1 MMALDD
7 ESPEGGKMDLS
18 NEERRR
24 ILRAQHVHL
33 RRTIEAAHIAAKGA
47 LEGKVSAGDLQTAV
61 GALERELLA
70 HLGEE
75 ERLLEPILGQIDA
88 WGPIRLSLLRAEH
101 AHQRAVLAVLTGR
114 SAWPAAPLV
123 AKRTL
128 AMCEDLLVD
137 MEFEERELL
146 NENVLRDDLILRDA
160 SDA

>member
-1 MMALDD
+1 MEL
-7 ESPEGGKMDLS
+7 K
-18 NEERRR
+18 NEDRRR
-24 ILRAQHVHL
+24 ILRGQHVHL
-33 RRTIEAAHIAAKGA
+33 RVTIEKARSAASEA
-47 LEGKVSAGDLQTAV
+47 LEGRVSAGDLQTAV

-70 HLGEE
+70 HLAEE

-146 NENVLRDDLILRDA
+146 NENLLRDDLILRDA

>member
-1 MMALDD
+1 MEL
-7 ESPEGGKMDLS
+7 K
-18 NEERRR
+18 NEDRRR
-24 ILRAQHVHL
+24 ILRGQHVHL
-33 RRTIEAAHIAAKGA
+33 RQTIEAARIAAIGA
-47 LEGKVSAGDLQTAV
+47 LEDKVSAGDLQIAV

-70 HLGEE
+70 HLAEE
-75 ERLLEPILGQIDA
+75 ERLLEPILGKIDA

-128 AMCEDLLVD
+128 AMCEDLFVD

-146 NENVLRDDLILRDA
+146 NEKVLRDDLILCDA